1 MGMEE
6 ETYCLAA
13 LLQVAGIGRQRA
25 SALVAAFGSARAVW
39 QADKGDLFLSK
50 HLPAAAAESL
60 AAARRAC
67 LPERLAERCRRAKAK
82 TVAIGQAHYPELLAR
97 IPDAPPVLYY
107 RGELPAGDRALA
119 IVGTRR
125 ATPYGIAV
133 AKEMANCFAGRE
145 VTVVSGGAAGIDGAA
160 HEGALAAGQ
169 TVAVLGC
176 GVDVCYPP
184 KHRILFEK
192 IAAVGALVS
201 EYPPGTPPAPGR
213 FPERNRIVSG
223 LSAGVVVVE
232 AGQRSGALI
241 TADLSLDYN
250 REVFCVPGSV
260 FSPVSQGTHALIKQG
275 ARLVEHPEEVLD
287 EMGWAEGRRA
297 KNSALAG
304 LSGEEKAV
312 LDACRVESLTT
323 GEAILDQTGLAP
335 ARAAGILLG
344 LEMKKLIKRSENGYW
359 RLKGR

>member
-1 MGMEE
+1 MGREE

-25 SALVAAFGSARAVW
+25 LALVAAVGSARKVW

-50 HLPAAAAESL
+50 HLRAESL
-60 AAARRAC
+60 AALAVARGER
-67 LPERLAERCRRAKAK
+67 LPERLAEQCRRAGVKV
-82 TVAIGQAHYPELLAR
+82 TAIGAATYPRLLAQ
-97 IPDAPPVLYY
+97 IPDAPPALYY
-107 RGELPAGDRALA
+107 RGELPVDERALA

-125 ATPYGIAV
+125 ATPYGLAV
-133 AKEMANCFAGRE
+133 AKDMAAEFAGQGA
-145 VTVVSGGAAGIDGAA
+145 VVISGGAAGIDGAA
-160 HEGALAAGQ
+160 HAGALACGR

-184 KHRILFEK
+184 KHRQLFEQ
-192 IAAVGALVS
+192 IAANGALVS
-201 EYPPGTPPAPGR
+201 EYAPGTPPAPGR
-213 FPERNRIVSG
+213 FPERNRIISG

-260 FSPVSQGTHALIKQG
+260 FSPVSRGTHALIKQG
-275 ARLVEHPEEVLD
+275 ARLVESPAEVL
-287 EMGWAEGRRA
+287 AELRWPA
-297 KNSALAG
+297 QTAEPCAMPA
-304 LSGEEKAV
+304 LSGEEQAV
-312 LDACRVESLTT
+312 LAACCAEQVTT
-323 GEAILDQTGLAP
+323 GETILTQTGFAP
-335 ARAAGILLG
+335 AKAAGLLLA

-359 RLKGR
+359 RLKGRS